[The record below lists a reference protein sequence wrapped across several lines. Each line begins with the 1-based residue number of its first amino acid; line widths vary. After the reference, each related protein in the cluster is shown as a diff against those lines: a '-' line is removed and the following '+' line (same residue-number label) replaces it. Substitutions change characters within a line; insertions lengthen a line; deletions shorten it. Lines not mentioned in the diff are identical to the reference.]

1 MSERLSLLFKVLVLL
16 FFVHVLPLSVF
27 LVPSSSVLKW
37 NSFFDLEIVLN
48 LVLAFLIV
56 SNGNFSILMRDSF
69 EL

>member
-1 MSERLSLLFKVLVLL
+1 
-16 FFVHVLPLSVF
+16 
-27 LVPSSSVLKW
+27 
-37 NSFFDLEIVLN
+37 LN

>member
-1 MSERLSLLFKVLVLL
+1 MSKRLSLLFKVLVLL

-27 LVPSSSVLKW
+27 LVSSSSVLKW